1 MKIFSNSPQKSKLPG
16 SIRRIL
22 FLIGSGT
29 ISDLE
34 CIHLCNFISR
44 SVPEC
49 FLYLAPS
56 CDQNMDL
63 KSKASK
69 DIKLIESFEIPSS
82 IDLCISTLNAGSKL
96 DFEVWKNE
104 LDFTLQSS
112 QIKRNLER
120 GLS

>member
-1 MKIFSNSPQKSKLPG
+1 
-16 SIRRIL
+16 
-22 FLIGSGT
+22 
-29 ISDLE
+29 
-34 CIHLCNFISR
+34 
-44 SVPEC
+44 
-49 FLYLAPS
+49 
-56 CDQNMDL
+56 MDL
-63 KSKASK
+63 KSKVSR

-120 GLS
+120 VTIEQLKVGCVFPMAIWPEFRMGQSRDNGYP

>member
-1 MKIFSNSPQKSKLPG
+1 
-16 SIRRIL
+16 
-22 FLIGSGT
+22 
-29 ISDLE
+29 
-34 CIHLCNFISR
+34 
-44 SVPEC
+44 
-49 FLYLAPS
+49 
-56 CDQNMDL
+56 MDL
-63 KSKASK
+63 KSKVSR

-120 GLS
+120 VTIEQLKSGVRLPKGHLARFPHGQYRDDD

>member
-1 MKIFSNSPQKSKLPG
+1 
-16 SIRRIL
+16 
-22 FLIGSGT
+22 
-29 ISDLE
+29 
-34 CIHLCNFISR
+34 
-44 SVPEC
+44 
-49 FLYLAPS
+49 
-56 CDQNMDL
+56 MDL
-63 KSKASK
+63 KSKVSR

-120 GLS
+120 VTIEQSGVRLPKGHLARIPHWAV

>member
-1 MKIFSNSPQKSKLPG
+1 
-16 SIRRIL
+16 
-22 FLIGSGT
+22 
-29 ISDLE
+29 
-34 CIHLCNFISR
+34 
-44 SVPEC
+44 
-49 FLYLAPS
+49 
-56 CDQNMDL
+56 MDL
-63 KSKASK
+63 KSKVSR

-120 GLS
+120 VTIDQLKVGYVFPMTIWPEFRMGQYIDDAYP

>member
-1 MKIFSNSPQKSKLPG
+1 
-16 SIRRIL
+16 
-22 FLIGSGT
+22 
-29 ISDLE
+29 
-34 CIHLCNFISR
+34 
-44 SVPEC
+44 
-49 FLYLAPS
+49 
-56 CDQNMDL
+56 MDL
-63 KSKASK
+63 KSKVSR

-120 GLS
+120 VTIEQLKVGCVFSRAIWPEFRHGAV

>member
-1 MKIFSNSPQKSKLPG
+1 
-16 SIRRIL
+16 
-22 FLIGSGT
+22 
-29 ISDLE
+29 
-34 CIHLCNFISR
+34 
-44 SVPEC
+44 
-49 FLYLAPS
+49 
-56 CDQNMDL
+56 MDL
-63 KSKASK
+63 KSKVSR

-120 GLS
+120 VTIEQLKVGCVFPRAIWPEFRMGQYRDNGYP